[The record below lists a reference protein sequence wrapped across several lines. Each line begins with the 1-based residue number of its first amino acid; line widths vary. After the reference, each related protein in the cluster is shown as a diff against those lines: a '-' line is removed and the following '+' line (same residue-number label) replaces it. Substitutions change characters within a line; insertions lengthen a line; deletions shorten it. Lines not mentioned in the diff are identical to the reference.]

1 MWSLAAG
8 RLPLGNPSDATTL
21 AALALPHVLYAAV
34 WLHAPLWRRA
44 FGRKSVPVL
53 EWCALAG
60 KSEYGI
66 GRERGMKTEGTG
78 TEREEDEKRGNCF

>member
-8 RLPLGNPSDATTL
+8 RPSLGNPTDAATL
-21 AALALPHVLYAAV
+21 AALASPHILYAAV

-44 FGRKSVPVL
+44 FGRRAVPVL

-60 KSEYGI
+60 K
-66 GRERGMKTEGTG
+66 RE
-78 TEREEDEKRGNCF
+78 